1 MIHLRETIADLLSG
15 DGDLAD
21 LVGDR
26 IFHQEAP
33 QGTRHPLVIFHQQ
46 AGTPRWTLG
55 GPPVENKLWTV
66 KAIGRTS
73 VEVEPIATALE
84 AALANLDGALE
95 IRRES
100 DINYS
105 EPIEGATIRH
115 LGGLYRI
122 WVA

>member
-1 MIHLRETIADLLSG
+1 MIHLREAIADLLSENEE
-15 DGDLAD
+15 LVA

-33 QGTRHPLVIFHQQ
+33 QGTPRPFVIFHQQ
-46 AGTPRWTLG
+46 AGTPRWALG

-66 KAIGRTS
+66 KAVGRTS
-73 VEVEPIATALE
+73 AEVEPIASAVE
-84 AALANLDGALE
+84 SALANLNGALD

-105 EPIEGATIRH
+105 EPTEGATIRH